1 MRVHNANTNFKK
13 INHEAE
19 SNFQIGFRP
28 HNFFISYTLFK
39 VRPDYA
45 CRHLLDIMRV
55 LGAILMNKIKQWI
68 NSFFEMVG
76 PKVMKIIFVTVFI
89 LAVLFIGMA
98 TVIPE
103 LNHKTYQ
110 GIVVEKYKENHGLT
124 TGTSR
129 FIVLKHGKET
139 IKIQNDDILL
149 HGKFNSQSIQEDII
163 EGKKAE
169 IKTIGFN
176 FPRIGFYPNLYQ
188 IKQ

>member
-1 MRVHNANTNFKK
+1 MKVHNANSNDKK
-13 INHEAE
+13 INHEVE
-19 SNFQIGFRP
+19 SNFRIGLRP
-28 HNFFISYTLFK
+28 HDFFMSFTVFK
-39 VRPDYA
+39 VPADYA

-68 NSFFEMVG
+68 NSFFEKVG

-89 LAVLFIGMA
+89 LAILFIGMA

-110 GIVVEKYKENHGLT
+110 GVVVEKYKENHGLT

-149 HGKFNSQSIQEDII
+149 HGKFNSSS
-163 EGKKAE
+163 
-169 IKTIGFN
+169 
-176 FPRIGFYPNLYQ
+176 
-188 IKQ
+188 